1 MRKTLNKAFTGLYTV
16 AMTLF
21 LCLAFALVLT
31 QIAGLVAVQGGW
43 IEGASDHL
51 LRPAI
56 VAAVVAGVLGFC
68 IYNVQGTPEAEE
80 DKD

>member
-21 LCLAFALVLT
+21 LGLAFLLVLT
-31 QIAGLVAVQGGW
+31 QIAGLVTAQAGW
-43 IEGASDHL
+43 IEGASDYL

-56 VAAVVAGVLGFC
+56 VAAVVAGVLGFGV
-68 IYNVQGTPEAEE
+68 YNVQGIPETEE
-80 DKD
+80 DRD

>member
-1 MRKTLNKAFTGLYTV
+1 MRKTLNKAFTGLYAV

-21 LCLAFALVLT
+21 LGLAFLLVLT
-31 QIAGLVAVQGGW
+31 QIAGLVTAQGGW

-56 VAAVVAGVLGFC
+56 VAAVLAGVLGFC
-68 IYNVQGTPEAEE
+68 IYNVQGTPETEE
-80 DKD
+80 DRD

>member
-21 LCLAFALVLT
+21 LALAFALVLT

-43 IEGASDHL
+43 IEGASEHL

-68 IYNVQGTPEAEE
+68 VYNVQGTPETEE
-80 DKD
+80 DRD

>member
-21 LCLAFALVLT
+21 LGLAFALVLT

-43 IEGASDHL
+43 IEGASEHL

-68 IYNVQGTPEAEE
+68 VYNVQGTPETEE
-80 DKD
+80 DRD